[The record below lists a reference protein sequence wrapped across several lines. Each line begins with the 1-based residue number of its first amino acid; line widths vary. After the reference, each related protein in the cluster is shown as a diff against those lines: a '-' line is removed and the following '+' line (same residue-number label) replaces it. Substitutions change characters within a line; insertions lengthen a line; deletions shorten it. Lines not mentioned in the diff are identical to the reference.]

1 MSLETEPNPDTLC
14 SQTKETALQSSSSLV
29 TNGHIMNRRLL
40 LTCFCWCFVG
50 AGFAAEKPNVLFIA
64 VDDLRPQLNCY
75 GREQMLTPNI
85 DALAGRGVLFERA
98 YCMVPTCGASR
109 ASLMTS
115 IRPSRNRFV
124 THLAWAEKEAAQ
136 ALPLHTHFKHNGY
149 ATISLGKV
157 FHHKADHAS
166 GWSEP
171 AWRSSKPGYQ
181 DQAAQRAAIAQNKKQ
196 WPQKAKHNAAP
207 FEAYDAEDSQYP
219 DGDCA
224 NRAIDYLQRFAQSPD
239 QPFFLAVGFMK
250 PHLPFNAPQKYW
262 DLYDADSIH
271 MPDNYYPPT
280 DAPAG
285 AVHNS
290 GELRAYAGIHPKQ
303 AVDEATALKLIH
315 GYYACVSFTDSQIG
329 RLLQA
334 LDELGLRQNTIIVL
348 WGDHGWQ
355 LGEHGMW
362 NKHSC
367 FETSMHAPLIV
378 VAPNHDAIAAGTRV
392 SGLTEFID
400 IYPSLCEL
408 AGLDIPQ
415 HVQGSSF
422 VPQMIN
428 PSLPGKPFAVGRF
441 GAGDTIRADNLR
453 YSEYAN
459 SKGEITGNM
468 LYDHLSDPDEN
479 TNIAVRKPSET
490 RELSKQLEAIKG
502 R

>member
-1 MSLETEPNPDTLC
+1 MMC
-14 SQTKETALQSSSSLV
+14 KFFSSV
-29 TNGHIMNRRLL
+29 
-40 LTCFCWCFVG
+40 FVCLFVSVG
-50 AGFAAEKPNVLFIA
+50 IDVRSASAERPNVLFIA

-75 GREQMLTPNI
+75 GRQQMISPNI

-109 ASLMTS
+109 AALMTS
-115 IRPSRNRFV
+115 IRPARNRFV
-124 THLAWAEKEAAQ
+124 THLAWAEKEAAH
-136 ALPLHTHFKHNGY
+136 AIPLHKHFQANGY
-149 ATISLGKV
+149 TTISLGKV
-157 FHHKADHAS
+157 FHHTEDHGD

-171 AWRSSKPGYQ
+171 AWRSGKPNYQ
-181 DQAAQRAAIAQNKKQ
+181 DAAGQKAAQAENKRK
-196 WPQKAKHNAAP
+196 WPSKAKHNSAP
-207 FEAYDAEDSQYP
+207 FEAYDAADDQYP

-224 NRAIDYLQRFAQSPD
+224 NRAIGYLEKFAAAPD
-239 QPFFLAVGFMK
+239 QPFFMAVGFLK

-262 DLYDADSIH
+262 DMYNADSIP
-271 MPDNYYPPT
+271 MPDNYFPPK

-290 GELRAYAGIHPKQ
+290 GELRAYAGIDPK
-303 AVDEATALKLIH
+303 APVDEATARRMIH
-315 GYYACVSFTDSQIG
+315 GYYACVSFTDAQIG
-329 RLLQA
+329 RLMQS
-334 LDELGLRQNTIIVL
+334 LDSLGLSDNTIVVL

-378 VAPNHDAIAAGTRV
+378 AAPNRDQVKPGTRV
-392 SGLTEFID
+392 AALTEFID

-408 AGLDIPQ
+408 TGLEIPG

-422 VPQMIN
+422 VAQMID
-428 PSLPGKPFAVGRF
+428 PSLPGKGYAVGRF
-441 GAGDTIRADNLR
+441 MAGDTIRYDTLR

-459 SKGEITGNM
+459 AKEEVTGTM
-468 LYDHLSDPDEN
+468 LYDHRSDPAEN
-479 TNIAVRKPSET
+479 RNIVAQRPEDQL
-490 RELSKQLEAIKG
+490 ELSKRLNEIKG

>member
-1 MSLETEPNPDTLC
+1 M
-14 SQTKETALQSSSSLV
+14 
-29 TNGHIMNRRLL
+29 ILL
-40 LTCFCWCFVG
+40 
-50 AGFAAEKPNVLFIA
+50 GFAFFSLIRVSLGADQPNVLFIA

-75 GREQMLTPNI
+75 GKEQMLSPNI
-85 DALAGRGVLFERA
+85 DALAERGVLFERA

-115 IRPSRNRFV
+115 IRPSRDRFV

-136 ALPLHTHFKHNGY
+136 ALPMHKHFKNNGY
-149 ATISLGKV
+149 TTISLGKV
-157 FHHKADHAS
+157 FHHKEDHAD

-181 DQAAQRAAIAQNKKQ
+181 DLAAQRADMAQNKKQ

-207 FEAYDAEDSQYP
+207 FEAYDAADSQYP
-219 DGDCA
+219 DADCA
-224 NRAIDYLQRFAQSPD
+224 SRAIDYLQRFAKSPE
-239 QPFFLAVGFMK
+239 QPFFLAVGFLK

-262 DLYDADSIH
+262 DLYDADRIH
-271 MPDNYYPPT
+271 LPDNYFPPK

-285 AVHNS
+285 TVHNS
-290 GELRAYAGIHPKQ
+290 GELRAYAGIPPKQ

-315 GYYACVSFTDSQIG
+315 GYYACVSFTDAQIG
-329 RLLQA
+329 RLIQS
-334 LDELGLRQNTIIVL
+334 LDELGLGQNTIIVL

-378 VAPNHDAIAAGTRV
+378 VAPNDDQIKASTRV

-408 AGLDIPQ
+408 AGLDTPS

-422 VPQMIN
+422 VAQMRN
-428 PSLPGKPFAVGRF
+428 PNLPGKPYAVGRF
-441 GAGDTIRADNLR
+441 VAGDTIRADTVR

-459 SKGEITGNM
+459 SSGELTGKM
-468 LYDHLSDPDEN
+468 LYDHVSDPDEN
-479 TNIAVRKPSET
+479 INIVDLRPSESS
-490 RELSKQLEAIKG
+490 ELSRQLNALKG